1 MIKHEDALNFMEPE
15 EKVDLEKVKM
25 DLVEQEKAIAA
36 KTENFV
42 STLAPPP
49 VRRMLLK
56 DRALNK
62 RHEF

>member
-1 MIKHEDALNFMEPE
+1 MEPE

-25 DLVEQEKAIAA
+25 DLVEQEKAIMA